1 MKPRFVGRLGVADV
15 VTVANATLGFLAAF
29 VATLSPELAARL
41 LLVASIADAL
51 DGILAR
57 RFGGTAAGEYLDALA
72 AVSSFAV
79 APAVLVAVVVVD
91 AWGYGEPTA
100 WLGVAVAGLYVA
112 MAVTRL
118 GLYTAYDSDVR
129 ATEGTQTT
137 LAATVLAAGVLAGF
151 VEPGVLVVVTG
162 VLAVLMVTT
171 FRYPDLHAQDAA
183 VMGLV
188 QAAAVL
194 TRGWLGRG
202 FAFALLFLSVAYLLL
217 GPAFYWSNN

>member
-1 MKPRFVGRLGVADV
+1 MKPRFAGHLGVADV

-41 LLVASIADAL
+41 LLMASIADAL

-72 AVSSFAV
+72 DVSSFAV
-79 APAVLVAVVVVD
+79 APAVLVGAVVVD
-91 AWGYGEPTA
+91 AWGYDAPTA

-118 GLYTAYDSDVR
+118 GLYTAYDSDIR

-151 VEPGVLVVVTG
+151 VDPAVLVVSTAI
-162 VLAVLMVTT
+162 LAVLMVSTV
-171 FRYPDLHAQDAA
+171 RYPDLHAQDAA

-188 QAAAVL
+188 QAATVF

>member
-1 MKPRFVGRLGVADV
+1 MKPRFVGRLGVADA
-15 VTVANATLGFLAAF
+15 VTVGNATLGFLAAF
-29 VATLSPELAARL
+29 AATVSPSLAARL
-41 LLVASIADAL
+41 LLVAGIADAL

-72 AVSSFAV
+72 DVSSFAV
-79 APAVLVAVVVVD
+79 APAVLVASVVTG
-91 AWGYGEPTA
+91 AWGYGEPRA
-100 WLGVAVAGLYVA
+100 WVGVAVAGLYVA

-137 LAATVLAAGVLAGF
+137 LAATVLAAGVLAGYADPALLA
-151 VEPGVLVVVTG
+151 VAAG

-171 FRYPDLHAQDAA
+171 VRYPDLHAQDAA

-188 QAAAVL
+188 QALAVVS
-194 TRGWLGRG
+194 TGRLGTG

-217 GPAFYWSNN
+217 GPAFYWSHN